1 MLADQFISVPVVGF
15 KVGVVKLERFLR
27 YPANPFLQD
36 FREEEEEK
44 NQTLVAVYSYVNNVF
59 ISGYISIM

>member
-15 KVGVVKLERFLR
+15 KVGVVKLETFLR

-44 NQTLVAVYSYVNNVF
+44 NQTFVAVYSYVNNVF

>member
-15 KVGVVKLERFLR
+15 KVGVVKLETFLR

>member
-15 KVGVVKLERFLR
+15 KVGVVKLETFLR

-44 NQTLVAVYSYVNNVF
+44 NQTFVAVYSYVNKVF